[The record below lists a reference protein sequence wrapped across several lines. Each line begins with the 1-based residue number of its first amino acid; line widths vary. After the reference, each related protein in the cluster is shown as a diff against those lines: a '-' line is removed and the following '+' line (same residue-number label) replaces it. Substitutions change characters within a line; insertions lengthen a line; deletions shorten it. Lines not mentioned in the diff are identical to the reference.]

1 MKYLVQD
8 EVSYLMFFKKVFE
21 FKEKE
26 SVRVNVS
33 RYFIIQFVTSPRII
47 LKDLGLNFR
56 GVFGT
61 LSNLQRFAKIGNG

>member
-1 MKYLVQD
+1 MKYLYI
-8 EVSYLMFFKKVFE
+8 SYLMFFKKVFE
-21 FKEKE
+21 FKGKE
-26 SVRVNVS
+26 SVKVKVS

-61 LSNLQRFAKIGNG
+61 LKLTAFCQNW